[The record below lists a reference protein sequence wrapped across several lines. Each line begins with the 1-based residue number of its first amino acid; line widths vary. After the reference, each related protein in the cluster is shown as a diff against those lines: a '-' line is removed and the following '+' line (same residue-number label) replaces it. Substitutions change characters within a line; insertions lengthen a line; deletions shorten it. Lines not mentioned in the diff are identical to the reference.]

1 MSIPEARRV
10 SCTALDFA
18 VMHGFPVQMHYTK
31 PQTSKFTGVG
41 RDRLDEAIAAG
52 ELHSIKFEGLLG
64 AVDGVCDWLDTLAPW
79 LQGLIGGACFY
90 ALLWLG
96 CAVAVM
102 YQ

>member
-18 VMHGFPVQMHYTK
+18 VMHEFPVQMHYTK

-52 ELHSIKFEGLLG
+52 ELHLIKFKGERWELLNVLE
-64 AVDGVCDWLDTLAPW
+64 VDEWLREKRLR
-79 LQGLIGGACFY
+79 
-90 ALLWLG
+90 G
-96 CAVAVM
+96 C
-102 YQ
+102 